1 MRRQFLGALLFAGTL
16 AFTACQNETII
27 YVDEN
32 GNPIENVLG
41 TDEILISVT
50 NTSASSR
57 AARPVGSS
65 AAANNVNKVSIRV
78 YKSNVDVTETVL
90 SNGTYEMNWTA
101 GPTGEGAPTAVDR
114 EASQVLKLNNL
125 DANATY
131 RIVAYGY
138 NDETGYTIAENESG
152 DFTASAGTLADYTL
166 PELFAGE
173 LTITTDE
180 SKKINSTG
188 KKEVLLER
196 QVAGMI
202 GYFENV
208 PVCLLNTEDEPTKVK
223 YVRVYANAE
232 TTGFKFS
239 SVANDL
245 NGTGTPA
252 STDETKGENTNKYLL
267 MEFNMSLI
275 ASDYESQTASLDNL
289 GKVYT
294 MKSDVANR
302 LATGY
307 TAPTSPSLSLKA
319 GSMFGGRYILP
330 YSAHVALQ
338 TITIELQDENNKALK
353 TLNVYTTNK
362 AISGQTDAT
371 TSQYDI
377 RRNNFYSIGK
387 KYETGSTEGPDG
399 GDTDDDDKPID
410 LSTSNEIIVTI
421 NDAWDVL
428 HDMTVTED

>member
-1 MRRQFLGALLFAGTL
+1 MKRQFLGALLFAGTL
-16 AFTACQNETII
+16 AFTACQNETVI
-27 YVDEN
+27 YLDEN

-41 TDEILISVT
+41 ADEILISVT
-50 NTSASSR
+50 NTSANSR

-78 YKSNVDVTETVL
+78 YKDGADVTATVL
-90 SNGTYEMNWTA
+90 GVTNYEMDWS
-101 GPTGEGAPTAVDR
+101 GPTGEGVPTTDR
-114 EASQVLKLNNL
+114 YASQILKLNKL
-125 DANATY
+125 EASSTY

-138 NDETGYTIAENESG
+138 NETAGYTIAENASG

-173 LTITTDE
+173 LTITTDD
-180 SKKINSTG
+180 SNKISSTT
-188 KKEVLLER
+188 KEVLLER

-208 PVCLLNTEDEPTKVK
+208 PVCLLNAQATPTKVK

-232 TTGFKFS
+232 TIGFNFES
-239 SVANDL
+239 PVTETYNGL
-245 NGTGTPA
+245 NGIAGQVTP
-252 STDETKGENTNKYLL
+252 DKDNKYLL
-267 MEFNMSLI
+267 MEFDMSSI
-275 ASDYESQTASLDNL
+275 AGDYNSQAASLDNL

-294 MKSDVANR
+294 MKTAVADR
-302 LATGY
+302 LAKGY
-307 TAPTSPSLSLKA
+307 TDPGSLALKD

-330 YSAHVALQ
+330 YSAHVGSQ

-353 TLNVYTTNK
+353 TLNVNTTAG
-362 AISGQTDAT
+362 AISGYSSDAT

-387 KYETGSTEGPDG
+387 KYETDSTEGPDG
-399 GDTDDDDKPID
+399 GDTDDDDDKPID